1 MEFIIKTNEFVPKLS
16 LLNKVING
24 KNAMP
29 ILDSIKFN
37 VVVKDEKQY
46 VVLTSSDGDMF
57 LQVVCGC
64 ENADNSFDFCI
75 DSKMLTPV
83 ITPLQGKDVKISLD
97 ESTHTIK
104 GEYAKGHFKL
114 PYTETSDYPDAL
126 NIDGT
131 QEGEVKL
138 SVEAQRLAN
147 AITFTK
153 SFVASD
159 ILRPQMCGVHLDFSK
174 DGLTSVATDG
184 HMLVK
189 YSDANVAI
197 ENDDVYSITI
207 PEKPIGVIHSIL
219 SKAENNVTIIFNDK
233 LLIIKNESF
242 KATARLAE
250 GRYPNYNSVI
260 PTNSSIAIKV
270 NRNELL
276 DAIRHVAPLGS
287 ATNEIMSLEVDANVA
302 KIKADDIDYSTS
314 GEESLE
320 CEHTGDNIR
329 IGFKSSNLQ
338 QIIQNISSEQ
348 IIIEMS
354 EPSRA
359 GVFKYDGVIGDG
371 IEYISI
377 AMPMLI
383 S

>member
-1 MEFIIKTNEFVPKLS
+1 MEFTIKTDEFVPKLS

-24 KNAMP
+24 KNALP

-37 VVVKDEKQY
+37 VVVKEEKQY
-46 VVLTSSDGDMF
+46 VVATSSDGDMF
-57 LQVVCGC
+57 LQLVCAT
-64 ENADNSFDFCI
+64 ENADTSFDFCV

-83 ITPLQGKDVKISLD
+83 ITPLQGKDVKITLD

-114 PYTETSDYPDAL
+114 PYSDTTDYPEQM
-126 NIDGT
+126 NITGNED
-131 QEGEVKL
+131 GEVKL
-138 SVEAQRLAN
+138 SIDAQRFMN
-147 AITFTK
+147 ALTFTK
-153 SFVASD
+153 TFVAND
-159 ILRPQMCGVHLDFSK
+159 VLRPQMCGVHLDFAK
-174 DGLTSVATDG
+174 DNLTSVATDG
-184 HMLVK
+184 NMLVK
-189 YSDANVAI
+189 YVDANI
-197 ENDDVYSITI
+197 TKENDDVLAITI
-207 PEKPIGVIHSIL
+207 PEKPTGVIYSML
-219 SKAENNVTIIFNDK
+219 QKTEGDVTILFNNK
-233 LLIIKNESF
+233 LLIVQNKTF

-260 PTNSSIAIKV
+260 PTSSGIVVKV

-276 DAIRHVAPLGS
+276 EAIKHVAPLGS
-287 ATNEIMSLEVDANVA
+287 ATSEIMSLEVEGNVV
-302 KIKADDIDYSTS
+302 KVKADDIDYSTS
-314 GEESLE
+314 GEESLD

-338 QIIQNISSEQ
+338 QIIQNISSEK

-359 GVFKYDGVIGDG
+359 GVFKYDGIIDNG
-371 IEYISI
+371 IDYVSI
-377 AMPMLI
+377 AMPKLI